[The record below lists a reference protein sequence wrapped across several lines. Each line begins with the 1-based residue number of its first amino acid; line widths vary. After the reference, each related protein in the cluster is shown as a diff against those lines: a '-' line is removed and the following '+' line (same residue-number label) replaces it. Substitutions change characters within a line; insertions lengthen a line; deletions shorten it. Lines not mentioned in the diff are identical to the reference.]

1 MFPAITEALDLLEAA
16 LTRDYRRQYEQRC
29 ERLMRRMFTAQKA
42 VVLMRP
48 QQPSATG
55 IVASAWYMER
65 LEKLLTTAYERGYG
79 DTDRD
84 LQEDAELTLQTA
96 MRHRAAQRI
105 SGINDTTRQAV
116 QALIEQAQ
124 RENWAYTKLATA
136 LRKQF
141 AEFSAT
147 RAKLIA
153 VTEIGQAYTDGQLAA
168 AMRRERLGVTTEK
181 KWNDSGDG
189 KVSSGC
195 HDNSAQGWIPLA
207 QPFRS
212 GHQSPLRFPGCRCS
226 MSVRR
231 AER

>member
-1 MFPAITEALDLLEAA
+1 MLVAITEALDLLEAA
-16 LTRDYRRQYEQRC
+16 LTRDHRRQYEQRLT
-29 ERLMRRMFTAQKA
+29 RLMKRMFAAQRA
-42 VVLMRP
+42 TVLARP
-48 QQPSATG
+48 QPSETG
-55 IVASAWYMER
+55 IVSSQWYMER
-65 LEKLLTTAYERGYG
+65 LQSLLTTAYERGYG
-79 DTDRD
+79 DTDRE
-84 LQEDAELTLQTA
+84 LREDADPALVSA

-141 AEFSAT
+141 AEFSKS

-153 VTEIGQAYTDGQLAA
+153 VTEIGQAYTDGQMAA
-168 AMRRERLGVTTEK
+168 AMKRERLGIAMEK

-189 KVSSGC
+189 RVSDGC

-207 QPFRS
+207 RSFAS

-231 AER
+231 ADR

>member
-1 MFPAITEALDLLEAA
+1 MLVAITEALDLLEAA
-16 LTRDYRRQYEQRC
+16 LTRDHRRQYEQRLM
-29 ERLMRRMFTAQKA
+29 RLMRRMFAAQRSLVLERPTRPVTA
-42 VVLMRP
+42 
-48 QQPSATG
+48 G
-55 IVASAWYMER
+55 IVDSQWYIDH
-65 LEKLLTTAYERGYG
+65 LATLLTTAYERGYG

-84 LQEDAELTLQTA
+84 LREDADPGLVSA

-105 SGINDTTRQAV
+105 AGINDTTRQAV

-141 AEFSAT
+141 TEFSAT

-153 VTEIGQAYTDGQLAA
+153 VTEIGQAYTDGQMAA
-168 AMRRERLGVTTEK
+168 AMKRERLGVATEK

-189 KVSSGC
+189 RVSDGC
-195 HDNSAQGWIPLA
+195 RQNSAQGWIPLTRA
-207 QPFRS
+207 FAS

-231 AER
+231 ADR

>member
-16 LTRDYRRQYEQRC
+16 LTRDHRRQYEQRLA
-29 ERLMRRMFTAQKA
+29 RLMRRMFAAQRA
-42 VVLMRP
+42 VVR
-48 QQPSATG
+48 TG
-55 IVASAWYMER
+55 NTGWTSGPVDDSRYADALQE
-65 LEKLLTTAYERGYG
+65 LLVTAYDKGYG

-84 LQEDAELTLQTA
+84 LREDADPA
-96 MRHRAAQRI
+96 FVASMRQRAAQRI
-105 SGINDTTRQAV
+105 AGINDTTRAAV

-141 AEFSAT
+141 TEFSKS

-153 VTEIGQAYTDGQLAA
+153 VTEIGQAYIDGQMAA
-168 AMRRERLGVTTEK
+168 AMKRERLGVATEK

-189 KVSSGC
+189 KVSEGC
-195 HDNSAQGWIPLA
+195 RQNSAQGWLPLA
-207 QPFRS
+207 QAFAS

>member
-1 MFPAITEALDLLEAA
+1 MFPAITEAINLLEAA
-16 LTRDYRRQYEQRC
+16 LARDHRRQYEQKLQ
-29 ERLMRRMFTAQKA
+29 RLMRRMFASQKA

-55 IVASAWYMER
+55 IVASEWYIDR
-65 LEKLLTTAYERGYG
+65 LVTLLTTTYERGYG

-84 LQEDAELTLQTA
+84 LQEDADVALVSA

-105 SGINDTTRQAV
+105 AGINDTTRAAV

-141 AEFSAT
+141 AEFSKT

-153 VTEIGQAYTDGQLAA
+153 VTEIGQAYTDGQMAA
-168 AMRRERLGVTTEK
+168 AQKRERMGQVVEK

-189 KVSSGC
+189 KVSQGC
-195 HDNSAQGWIPLA
+195 LQNSAQGWLPLA
-207 QPFRS
+207 QSFSS

-226 MSVRR
+226 MSTRR
-231 AER
+231 ADR

>member
-1 MFPAITEALDLLEAA
+1 MLVSITEALDLLEAA

-29 ERLMRRMFTAQKA
+29 ERLMRRMFASQRA

-55 IVASAWYMER
+55 IVASEWYMER
-65 LEKLLTTAYERGYG
+65 LVTLLTTAYERGYG

-84 LQEDAELTLQTA
+84 LQEDADVALVAA

-105 SGINDTTRQAV
+105 AGINDTTRAAV

-141 AEFSAT
+141 AEFSKS
-147 RAKLIA
+147 RARLIA
-153 VTEIGQAYTDGQLAA
+153 VTEIGQAYTDGQMAA
-168 AMRRERLGVTTEK
+168 AQKRERLGVTTEK

-189 KVSSGC
+189 KVSDGC
-195 HDNSAQGWIPLA
+195 RQNSAQGWLPLA
-207 QPFRS
+207 QPFSS

>member
-29 ERLMRRMFTAQKA
+29 ERLMRRMFRYQKA

-55 IVASAWYMER
+55 IVANLGYIDR
-65 LEKLLTTAYERGYG
+65 LAKLLATAYDRGYG
-79 DTDRD
+79 DNDRD
-84 LQEDAELTLQTA
+84 LQEDADPALVSA

-105 SGINDTTRQAV
+105 SGINDITRAAV

-136 LRKQF
+136 LRRQF

-153 VTEIGQAYTDGQLAA
+153 VTEIGQAYTDGQMAA
-168 AMRRERLGVTTEK
+168 AQKRERLGVTTEK

-189 KVSSGC
+189 RVSDGC
-195 HDNSAQGWIPLA
+195 RQNSAQGWLPLA
-207 QPFRS
+207 QAFSS

-231 AER
+231 ADR